1 MTKKHLDSQKHRIL
15 ILGASGY
22 IGNAIYK
29 ELGPYFRTY
38 GTYRIPKKEF
48 ENNKQFFKYNVEEDD
63 VYDILEACQP
73 TIIISAL
80 RGNFNAQVIAH
91 QHIADYIVDTGC
103 KFIFLSS
110 ANVFDA
116 YSQYPSYEL
125 DKTLSHSVYGHFKI
139 KIENLLLRLPK
150 KQIAIIRLPM
160 VFGNGSPRIQEL
172 KEAIIAD
179 ETVEVF
185 PNLIMNVTLD
195 KKLTQQI
202 HYIINRNKFGVFHL
216 GSTDLVHHD
225 EFIKSIIDIL
235 SDKKVVIKQVFTTNE
250 DRYLAVLPKFN
261 KLPKHLQIT
270 SEMVL
275 EELSK

>member
-1 MTKKHLDSQKHRIL
+1 MKKNLEYKHRIL

-29 ELGPYFRTY
+29 ELGPYFRTF
-38 GTYRIPKKEF
+38 GTYRTPKKEF
-48 ENNKQFFKYNVEEDD
+48 EKNKQFFHYTVEEDD
-63 VYDILEACQP
+63 VYEILEACKP
-73 TIIISAL
+73 TVIISAL
-80 RGNFNAQVIAH
+80 RGDFNAQVIAH
-91 QHIADYIVDTGC
+91 QHIAEYVMASGC
-103 KFIFLSS
+103 KIIFLSS

-116 YSQYPSYEL
+116 YSKYPSYEL
-125 DKTLSHSVYGHFKI
+125 DKTLSHSIYGHFKI

-150 KQIAIIRLPM
+150 KQVAIVRLPM
-160 VFGNGSPRIQEL
+160 IFGAGCPRIHEI
-172 KEAIIAD
+172 KETIKVAAS
-179 ETVEVF
+179 VEVF

-202 HYIINRNKFGVFHL
+202 HYIVNRNKHGVFHL

-225 EFIKSIIDIL
+225 EFVERIL
-235 SDKKVVIKQVFTTNE
+235 TLITQKKVIIKQVFTTNE

-261 KLPKHLQIT
+261 KLPKHLEIT

-275 EELSK
+275 DELSK